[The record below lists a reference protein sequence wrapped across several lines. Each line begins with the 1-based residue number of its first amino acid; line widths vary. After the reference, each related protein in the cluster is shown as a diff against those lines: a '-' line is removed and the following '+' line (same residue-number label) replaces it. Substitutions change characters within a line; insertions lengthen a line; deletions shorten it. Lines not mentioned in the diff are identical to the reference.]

1 MVLSMLQESKYKGT
15 TQSLKIELKSTANPF
30 LIGFVPM
37 RKTATFVNQ
46 IQNPIWNFLYK
57 YLNLY

>member
-15 TQSLKIELKSTANPF
+15 TQRLKIELKSTANPF

-46 IQNPIWNFLYK
+46 IQNPIWNCLYK
-57 YLNLY
+57 YLSLY

>member
-46 IQNPIWNFLYK
+46 IQHFIWNCLHK
-57 YLNLY
+57 YLSFY

>member
-30 LIGFVPM
+30 LIGFVPIS
-37 RKTATFVNQ
+37 KTATFVNQ
-46 IQNPIWNFLYK
+46 IQNHIWNFLYK
-57 YLNLY
+57 YLSLY